1 MEVETVIQKLK
12 KEFDENINSHIFL
25 VETNDIEKSIS
36 DIKNLLKEILSHGD
50 EIIKNQIVN
59 ETYLELIILRSEGK
73 TIKTDRVFELQSRIK
88 TKPVLSNFIAYIIA
102 PAEDLNDSASN
113 KLLKTIEEPNPNII
127 GFLVTK
133 NADLLLPTIKS
144 RCENIT
150 LLYDQSENCI
160 ELNAETEETI
170 KSIIR
175 AIEEKDHLALHKAK
189 NSNKNL
195 KENAHVVENLIKDY
209 YNMACNLKTKEKL
222 DQNLVDFIKKN
233 NDYKTLIRKTK
244 YINGLLNKLS
254 KNMNIDLMLEKMF
267 FDMKEVKKNDDSSR
281 S

>member
-1 MEVETVIQKLK
+1 MGFIAFAGATHEFTVYGYNA
-12 KEFDENINSHIFL
+12 FDLTANLFDPIAENQF
-25 VETNDIEKSIS
+25 
-36 DIKNLLKEILSHGD
+36 KEIGLD
-50 EIIKNQIVN
+50 N
-59 ETYLELIILRSEGK
+59 
-73 TIKTDRVFELQSRIK
+73 
-88 TKPVLSNFIAYIIA
+88 
-102 PAEDLNDSASN
+102 
-113 KLLKTIEEPNPNII
+113 
-127 GFLVTK
+127 
-133 NADLLLPTIKS
+133 
-144 RCENIT
+144 
-150 LLYDQSENCI
+150 
-160 ELNAETEETI
+160 TEETI

-189 NSNKNL
+189 TSNKNL

-267 FDMKEVKKNDDSSR
+267 FDMKEVKKK
-281 S
+281 